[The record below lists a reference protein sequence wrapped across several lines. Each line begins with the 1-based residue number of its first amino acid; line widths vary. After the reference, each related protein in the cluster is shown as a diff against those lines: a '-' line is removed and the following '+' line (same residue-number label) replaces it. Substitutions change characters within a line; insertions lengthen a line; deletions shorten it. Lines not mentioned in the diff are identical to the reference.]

1 LFVVIGLV
9 ALVLHLVFH
18 PHPSEFRVESL
29 TLSNFSLA
37 STSSLTG
44 NCDVRF
50 AVPNPSIKM
59 SISYYSIEP
68 TLFYKSVNI
77 QHTTSVVPAVDVEL
91 NGSRSVVLGGRYLYV
106 YRWVVDAINGDMACD
121 TNEALPLAKRYG
133 SWTKPGFCSHLQE
146 LLVFYGREYRLYII
160 FFFLINH

>member
-18 PHPSEFRVESL
+18 PPPSEFRVESL

-106 YRWVVDAINGDMACD
+106 YRWVVDAINGDMTCD
-121 TNEALPLAKRYG
+121 TNEALPLAKRFLD
-133 SWTKPGFCSHLQE
+133 KAGFLFPFTGTFS
-146 LLVFYGREYRLYII
+146 LLRERISLVHH
-160 FFFLINH
+160 FFFFN